1 MTATIEDVAS
11 KSFDYIICGGGTAGL
26 TLAARLSEDPN
37 VSVLILEAGGANIGL
52 TDILRPASYATIL
65 GNPQCAW
72 DYTTI
77 KQRGSKDT
85 THKWFRGKGLG
96 GSSGVNFMC
105 WIKPAREEIDDFERL
120 GNPGW
125 NWNNFE
131 KYIHRT
137 EGFITPPEE
146 QQRLMHLNFD
156 KWDMGTQAIGY
167 PATMQEAELKLQETM
182 VNAGI
187 PLAARPSNGDPV
199 GTYFAPC
206 NYDVRT
212 NTRSYATTAYYLPNK
227 DRPNLAVLV
236 AARVN
241 RILPSSDGG
250 LVFSA
255 ERVEFEYGGELHTV
269 RAKKEIILSAGA
281 LKTPQLLEL
290 SGIGNPNILRRIG
303 IPTKV
308 DLPGVGRNVQEHMTV
323 SISFEL
329 RDDVK
334 FDTFD
339 ILADPEVLK
348 KHLELYRT
356 GTGLFTT
363 NVTGFTF
370 ATLHQIT
377 PRADEIIKA
386 AEDKIMKN
394 AASYPPGLLEQYKIS
409 LERLRKSAGCEIII
423 FTGMMTPYPNPVE
436 KGKRYVSMVAALNHT
451 FSRGT
456 IHSVSKDPAVDP
468 EFDPRYLEEEI
479 GKLYLQVWVEMVKFA
494 RNLKNVSPLKDMI
507 TKEHNPGPDVQT
519 DEEIATW
526 IKAVMSTTWHTAS
539 SCSMLPQEMGGVV
552 DPQLKVYGTENLRV
566 VDLSV
571 VPLHFAAHTQAIVYG
586 IAEQA
591 ADIIKGK
598 FQQPH
603 VAAAA
608 A

>member
-1 MTATIEDVAS
+1 
-11 KSFDYIICGGGTAGL
+11 
-26 TLAARLSEDPN
+26 
-37 VSVLILEAGGANIGL
+37 
-52 TDILRPASYATIL
+52 
-65 GNPQCAW
+65 
-72 DYTTI
+72 
-77 KQRGSKDT
+77 
-85 THKWFRGKGLG
+85 
-96 GSSGVNFMC
+96 
-105 WIKPAREEIDDFERL
+105 
-120 GNPGW
+120 
-125 NWNNFE
+125 
-131 KYIHRT
+131 
-137 EGFITPPEE
+137 
-146 QQRLMHLNFD
+146 
-156 KWDMGTQAIGY
+156 
-167 PATMQEAELKLQETM
+167 MQEAELKLQETM

-212 NTRSYATTAYYLPNK
+212 NTRSYATTAYYLPIK
-227 DRPNLAVLV
+227 DRPNLTVLV

-241 RILPSSDGG
+241 RILPSSESGS
-250 LVFSA
+250 VFTA
-255 ERVEFEYGGELHTV
+255 ERVEFEYDGKVYIV
-269 RAKKEIILSAGA
+269 RAKREIILSAGA

-290 SGIGNPNILRRIG
+290 SGIGNPNVLRKIG

-323 SISFEL
+323 AVSFEL
-329 RDDVK
+329 RNDVK
-334 FDTFD
+334 FDTYD
-339 ILADPEVLK
+339 ILADPDVLK
-348 KHLELYRT
+348 KHVDLYRA
-356 GTGLFTT
+356 GAGLFTT

-409 LERLRKSAGCEIII
+409 LDRLRNSAGCEIII
-423 FTGMMTPYPNPVE
+423 FPGMMTPYPRPAE
-436 KGKRYVSMVAALNHT
+436 KGKRYVSMVVALNHT

-456 IHSVSKDPAVDP
+456 IHSVSSDPAVNP
-468 EFDPRYLEEEI
+468 EFDPHYLEEEI
-479 GKLYLQVWVEMVKFA
+479 DLQVWVEMVKFT

-507 TKEHNPGPDVQT
+507 TKEYNPGPDIQT
-519 DEEIATW
+519 DEEIAAW
-526 IKAVMSTTWHTAS
+526 IKTVMSTTWHTAS
-539 SCSMLPQEMGGVV
+539 SCSMLPQENGGVV
-552 DPQLKVYGTENLRV
+552 DPQLKVYGTEKLRV

-571 VPLHFAAHTQAIVYG
+571 VPLHFAAHTQAMVYG

-598 FQQPH
+598 FQPQ